1 MISVHKVKGSGETR
15 VIGRQGGKGERREC
29 GENTGPS
36 EPTTRGEE
44 SSGVISV
51 IAKKRVRVSHNVYLW
66 KIGITYMQ
74 SIECVCA
81 YRHTFAR
88 ARRRNMRFR
97 SSPFTFRE
105 RKRDDPC
112 HRLPIPNASGPESR
126 PRHIPA
132 RCAATRGDGD
142 DVVVVVFRFRGVISI
157 YSRDFRE
164 SKPIPFRETE
174 RYDLINLIAPDIER
188 LQSMSLYF
196 LPPFFKNGVSL
207 PISFSA

>member
-1 MISVHKVKGSGETR
+1 MHKVKGSGETR

-105 RKRDDPC
+105 RKRDGPC

-132 RCAATRGDGD
+132 RCAATAAAASSSWFFGSE
-142 DVVVVVFRFRGVISI
+142 VLFRFILEI
-157 YSRDFRE
+157 FASRSQFRFE
-164 SKPIPFRETE
+164 KPNDTT
-174 RYDLINLIAPDIER
+174 
-188 LQSMSLYF
+188 
-196 LPPFFKNGVSL
+196 
-207 PISFSA
+207 